1 MVKRKRIGIY
11 FSYNEGWIAGSYY
24 VLNLVNALNYLPD
37 HEKPQLI
44 VVSSNSSF
52 SILQDETNY
61 KYLKKYVVPLY
72 KRILNKFLSIFFGN
86 SVVHYSI
93 SKRDVDFVYPCHMSE
108 LSSKSKVKKLFWVP
122 DYQEKYYPHFFSKED
137 IDTRDQQNK
146 NLLYSKNDVVFSSN
160 NSQNDADKFYPD
172 SSATTHVLQFAVSL
186 PQIENITFDYLKN
199 KYKLPDLYFFC
210 PNQFWQHKNHIIIL
224 KAISILKLR
233 GVEINVVFSGKQ
245 EDNRVKDHFESLI
258 KYIEDNNISDNVTFL
273 GFLDRS
279 EQLAI
284 LNFSTLVIQPS
295 LFEGWSTV
303 VEDCKSLNK
312 FILISN
318 LEVHKEQISQNCEFF
333 DKHDAGKL
341 ADMVYKYVDRVPE
354 INAGNYIRNIEKFAI
369 DFIELSNKI
378 SS

>member
-1 MVKRKRIGIY
+1 MAKRKRIGIN

-24 VLNLVNALNYLPD
+24 TLNLVSALNFLPD
-37 HEKPQLI
+37 YQKPKLI
-44 VVSSNSSF
+44 VVSSKSSF

-61 KYLKKYVVPLY
+61 KYLKKFKVSFL
-72 KRILNKFLSIFFGN
+72 KRIINKIGSILFKVQLV
-86 SVVHYSI
+86 SDSI
-93 SKRDVDFVYPCHMSE
+93 SKRDVDFIYPCNMSE

-160 NSQNDADKFYPD
+160 NSQNDAEKFYPD

-186 PQIENITFDYLKN
+186 PQIENITFDYLKT
-199 KYKLPDLYFFC
+199 KYNLPDLFFFC

-245 EDNRVKDHFESLI
+245 EDNRVIDHFESLI
-258 KYIEDNNISDNVTFL
+258 KYIEDNNISDNVIFL

-312 FILISN
+312 FILISD
-318 LEVHKEQISQNCEFF
+318 LEVHTEQIQENCDFF
-333 DKHDAGKL
+333 DKNDEIQL
-341 ADMVYKYVDRVPE
+341 ANMLHKYVGLSPV
-354 INAGNYIRNIEKFAI
+354 INPKNYIRNIEKFAL
-369 DFIELSNKI
+369 DFIEISNKI
-378 SS
+378 

>member
-1 MVKRKRIGIY
+1 
-11 FSYNEGWIAGSYY
+11 
-24 VLNLVNALNYLPD
+24 
-37 HEKPQLI
+37 
-44 VVSSNSSF
+44 
-52 SILQDETNY
+52 
-61 KYLKKYVVPLY
+61 
-72 KRILNKFLSIFFGN
+72 
-86 SVVHYSI
+86 
-93 SKRDVDFVYPCHMSE
+93 MSE

-160 NSQNDADKFYPD
+160 NSQNDAEKFYPD

-199 KYKLPDLYFFC
+199 KYNLPDLFFFC

-245 EDNRVKDHFESLI
+245 EDNRVIDHFESLI

-312 FILISN
+312 FILISD
-318 LEVHKEQISQNCEFF
+318 LEVHTEQIQENCDFF
-333 DKHDAGKL
+333 DKNDEIQL
-341 ADMVYKYVDRVPE
+341 ANMLHKYVGLSPV
-354 INAGNYIRNIEKFAI
+354 INPKNYIRNIEKFAL
-369 DFIELSNKI
+369 DFIEISNKI
-378 SS
+378 

>member
-1 MVKRKRIGIY
+1 MAKRKRIGIN

-24 VLNLVNALNYLPD
+24 TLNLVSALNFLPD
-37 HEKPQLI
+37 YEKPQLI
-44 VVSSNSSF
+44 VVSSKSSF
-52 SILQDETNY
+52 SILQEETNY
-61 KYLKKYVVPLY
+61 KYLKKFKVSFL
-72 KRILNKFLSIFFGN
+72 KRIINKIWSILFKDKLV
-86 SVVHYSI
+86 SDSI
-93 SKRDVDFVYPCHMSE
+93 SKRDVDFLYPCHMSE
-108 LSSKSKVKKLFWVP
+108 LCSKSKVKKVFWVP

-137 IDTRDQQNK
+137 IETRDQQNK

-160 NSQNDADKFYPD
+160 NSQNDAEKFYPD
-172 SSATTHVLQFAVSL
+172 YSATLHVLQFAVSL
-186 PQIENITFDYLKN
+186 PQIENIIFDYLKN
-199 KYKLPDLYFFC
+199 KYNLPDLYFYC
-210 PNQFWQHKNHIIIL
+210 PNQFWQHKNHIIVL

-245 EDNRVKDHFESLI
+245 KDYRVKNHFESLI

>member
-1 MVKRKRIGIY
+1 MAKRKRIGIN

-24 VLNLVNALNYLPD
+24 TLNLVSALNFLPD
-37 HEKPQLI
+37 YQKPKLI
-44 VVSSNSSF
+44 VVSSKSSF

-61 KYLKKYVVPLY
+61 KYLKKFKVSFL
-72 KRILNKFLSIFFGN
+72 KRIINKIGSILFKVQLV
-86 SVVHYSI
+86 SDSI
-93 SKRDVDFVYPCHMSE
+93 SKRDVDFIYPCHMSE

-160 NSQNDADKFYPD
+160 NSQNDAEKFYPD

-186 PQIENITFDYLKN
+186 PQIENITFDYLKT
-199 KYKLPDLYFFC
+199 KYNLPDLFFFC

-258 KYIEDNNISDNVTFL
+258 KYIEDNNISDNVIFL

-312 FILISN
+312 FILISD
-318 LEVHKEQISQNCEFF
+318 LEVHTEQIQENCDFF
-333 DKHDAGKL
+333 DKNDEIQL
-341 ADMVYKYVDRVPE
+341 ANMLHKYVGLSPV
-354 INAGNYIRNIEKFAI
+354 INPKNYIRNIEKFAL
-369 DFIELSNKI
+369 DFIEISNKI
-378 SS
+378 

>member
-1 MVKRKRIGIY
+1 MAKRKRIGIN

-24 VLNLVNALNYLPD
+24 TLNLVSALNFLPD
-37 HEKPQLI
+37 YQKPKLI
-44 VVSSNSSF
+44 VVSSKSSF

-61 KYLKKYVVPLY
+61 KYLKKFKVSFL
-72 KRILNKFLSIFFGN
+72 KRIINKIGSILFKVQLV
-86 SVVHYSI
+86 SDSI
-93 SKRDVDFVYPCHMSE
+93 SKRDVDFIYPCHMSE

-160 NSQNDADKFYPD
+160 NSQNDAEKFYPD

-186 PQIENITFDYLKN
+186 PQIENITFDYLKT
-199 KYKLPDLYFFC
+199 KYNLPDLFFFC

-312 FILISN
+312 FILISD
-318 LEVHKEQISQNCEFF
+318 LEVHTEQIQENCDFF
-333 DKHDAGKL
+333 DKNDEIQL
-341 ADMVYKYVDRVPE
+341 ANMLHKYVGLSPV
-354 INAGNYIRNIEKFAI
+354 INPKNYIRNIEKFAL
-369 DFIELSNKI
+369 DFIEISNKI
-378 SS
+378 

>member
-1 MVKRKRIGIY
+1 MAKRKRIGIN

-24 VLNLVNALNYLPD
+24 TLNLVSALNFLPD
-37 HEKPQLI
+37 YQKPKLI
-44 VVSSNSSF
+44 VVSSKSSF

-61 KYLKKYVVPLY
+61 KYLKKFKVSFL
-72 KRILNKFLSIFFGN
+72 KRIINKIGSILFKVQLV
-86 SVVHYSI
+86 SDSI
-93 SKRDVDFVYPCHMSE
+93 SKRDVDFIYPCHMSE

-160 NSQNDADKFYPD
+160 NSQNDAEKFYPD

-186 PQIENITFDYLKN
+186 PQIENITFDYLKT
-199 KYKLPDLYFFC
+199 KYNLPDLFFFC

-245 EDNRVKDHFESLI
+245 EDNRVIDHFESLI

-312 FILISN
+312 FILISD
-318 LEVHKEQISQNCEFF
+318 LEVHTEQIQENCDFF
-333 DKHDAGKL
+333 DKNDEIQL
-341 ADMVYKYVDRVPE
+341 ANMLHKYVGLSPV
-354 INAGNYIRNIEKFAI
+354 INPKNYIRNIEKFAL
-369 DFIELSNKI
+369 DFIEISNKI
-378 SS
+378 